1 MPFFESTHQAFF
13 AAIPT
18 VPGGKGIDG
27 SVKPRPI
34 PDGKAIE
41 IAFLSYKHIIRDCHQ
56 TGIKMPQQP
65 PGGHMLSRV

>member
-18 VPGGKGIDG
+18 VPEGKGKDG

-41 IAFLSYKHIIRDCHQ
+41 IAFLSYKHIIRD
-56 TGIKMPQQP
+56 
-65 PGGHMLSRV
+65 